1 MGRKEVESKREDE
14 EEDLDEEEKEE
25 TDEDEDEEGKS
36 KASGS
41 DADSDDDEDEDDDEE
56 GDDLDA
62 ALSKGGKSSIYIDP
76 WRKKGK
82 AYIWLHTQV
91 KFKNFLRHKWFKI
104 VQFTKKNGEEV
115 SFIRFENWN
124 CHESHD
130 FGRLSRDRN
139 DSTLRRDHHAHICP
153 MDKMIEWVE
162 EEMISGR
169 IAPSDVIFRFDDGD
183 PEHLVELH
191 AAGLT
196 GMIGLENCPERWHK
210 QCKQAK
216 VLQKKHKP
224 WNENLNPKSVTCF
237 QVVDDANPTE
247 LKFAVEPP
255 DLVFKLNDAIKA
267 EKKRSGDDDGDPK
280 VKPYALLWEFDE
292 SVEYGKGNSVT
303 PQPKRQL
310 TNKIRKLITGPKRKD
325 QQDVIAPGN
334 CLELRASMENAAV
347 IDMPFDEF
355 FKPAKQ
361 AGLMKASSQQKPA
374 QAEQKGK
381 QSAKDDDGDPQ
392 SDPKPTT
399 SQKAKPAAAT
409 GKSNKEADEP
419 EAKKPASDAASTCDF
434 CDEEIGDD
442 DFECGSCGTSF
453 DQDNNYEIDGI
464 KCKDC
469 GTLVPVNDCETAEDA
484 SEHICPKCA
493 TVHKLMPSVRK
504 FYDTLEQ
511 CRKSRKKFT
520 LKFVWEV
527 EKRHPPKEAKTD
539 KPKGRGRKAAESDS
553 AKIDKALG
561 GDKIPW
567 E

>member
-14 EEDLDEEEKEE
+14 EEDLDESEEEE
-25 TDEDEDEEGKS
+25 TDDDEDEEGKS

-56 GDDLDA
+56 GDDLDS
-62 ALSKGGKSSIYIDP
+62 ALADKGGKPSIFLPP
-76 WRKKGK
+76 WRKKGR
-82 AYIWLHTQV
+82 ITTWLHPKT
-91 KFKNFLRHKWFKI
+91 KFAKVLRHKWFEI
-104 VQFTKKNGEEV
+104 VQFTKRNKEEV
-115 SFIRFENWN
+115 SFIRYTNFV
-124 CHESHD
+124 CHESVD
-130 FGRLSRDRN
+130 FLSLSKDRGE
-139 DSTLRRDHHAHICP
+139 DLRRDHHAHKCP
-153 MDKMIEWVE
+153 MDLMIEWVE
-162 EEMISGR
+162 GEVIAGR
-169 IAPSDVIFRFDDGD
+169 IAPNEVIFRFDDGD
-183 PEHLVELH
+183 SEHLVELH

-196 GMIGLENCPERWHK
+196 GLINLDAAPERWRK
-210 QCKQAK
+210 QCKKAG
-216 VLQKKHKP
+216 VLQKNP
-224 WNENLNPKSVTCF
+224 WSENLNPKLSHVF
-237 QVVDDANPTE
+237 QVVDDSDPSE
-247 LKFAVEPP
+247 VKWAVEPP
-255 DLVFKLNDAIKA
+255 DLFINLKEAIAK
-267 EKKRSGDDDGDPK
+267 EKKRSGDDDGDPRI
-280 VKPYALLWEFDE
+280 KPYALLWEFDE
-292 SVEYGKGNSVT
+292 AEAKKNFGRGNSVT
-303 PQPKRQL
+303 PQPKRTL
-310 TNKIRKLITGPKRKD
+310 TSKIERLLKGPKRTD
-325 QQDVIAPGN
+325 QAEIVTPGN
-334 CLELRASMENAAV
+334 CLELRASMENAV
-347 IDMPFDEF
+347 VDGINMPFDDF

-374 QAEQKGK
+374 QAK
-381 QSAKDDDGDPQ
+381 QQDKERDEEPK
-392 SDPKPTT
+392 SDPKPKT

-409 GKSNKEADEP
+409 GKSNKEDDEP
-419 EAKKPASDAASTCDF
+419 EDKKPASDASTCDM
-434 CDEEIGDD
+434 CEEEIGDD
-442 DFECGSCGTSF
+442 DFECNSCGTSF

-539 KPKGRGRKAAESDS
+539 KPKGRGRKATESDS